1 MSKDVRD
8 ELKAILDDFVLFTD
22 KTIGSNEPTELG
34 VFLKQCGY
42 PSAMDRLATELTEI
56 INSQALQLL
65 DRLEKAMPKSIVNDN
80 DIRLGNSR
88 PLKERQAMQTICNK
102 VINKSFS
109 AIEEE
114 RKQYKGELWLKI

>member
-42 PSAMDRLATELTEI
+42 PSAMDRLVTELTDI
-56 INSQALQLL
+56 INSQALELL
-65 DRLEKAMPKSIVNDN
+65 DRLEDKSERMRETQILDAPEVRA
-80 DIRLGNSR
+80 I
-88 PLKERQAMQTICNK
+88 PL
-102 VINKSFS
+102 S
-109 AIEEE
+109 AIQEETK
-114 RKQYKGELWLKI
+114 RYMGEL